1 MMTSV
6 AKKRVLCDIP
16 GCSMML
22 NLSFR
27 LYIVHMYMYSFLI
40 SKLDYRFTN
49 YFSTTT
55 YIHNGTRIRKK
66 INLGE
71 KTKEDDAKCIYVKII
86 SSKNQPRKLWEER
99 KNWREIPLKK
109 CKLPTQYFARHM
121 CKCLQF

>member
-22 NLSFR
+22 NLSFC
-27 LYIVHMYMYSFLI
+27 LYIVLHMYSFLI
-40 SKLDYRFTN
+40 SKFDYRFTN

-55 YIHNGTRIRKK
+55 YYIHIGTKIRKRVQFR
-66 INLGE
+66 E
-71 KTKEDDAKCIYVKII
+71 KTKENDAKCIYMKII

-99 KNWREIPLKK
+99 KKLKRNSFKK
-109 CKLPTQYFARHM
+109 CKLPTQDFARHM
-121 CKCLQF
+121 CK